1 MTDELPGAVLAATEL
16 LRALADEDARPDQA
30 MARLGALRAA
40 YPALGVDLL
49 WEEETYDASVHY
61 DLLLTRAGEGTISM
75 SYCAERAL
83 PWPMRGVHRWR
94 EGDLVRVN
102 ETFLTVDRAVATIDF
117 IWDQAPIVERLI
129 NACLIDQELA
139 RRPIELTDEEH
150 QRAMDAFRR
159 AHRLYQA
166 DETHRWMERRGLSM
180 EALEKLVAGEALV
193 ARLRERVAAGQ
204 VEAYFEE
211 HRADLDAAR
220 IARFAVADMEGGV
233 QIATAIRER
242 QLDFYVAAERQAL
255 AGDDATSGGGLFEI
269 VRRGEASPAL
279 AKAVFV
285 AEIGAVVGPVATDE
299 GFTIARV
306 LDLVPA
312 RLDGPTRLA
321 VERRLFAAWL
331 EERRRT
337 ARIEWF
343 WGNAAQTTPAA

>member
-1 MTDELPGAVLAATEL
+1 MRDELPSAVLAATEL
-16 LRALADEDARPDQA
+16 LRALADEGARPDRA
-30 MARLGALRAA
+30 MARLSTLQAA
-40 YPALGVDLL
+40 HPALGVDLL
-49 WEEETYDASVHY
+49 WEEEAYDASVHY
-61 DLLLTRAGEGTISM
+61 DLLLARAGEGTVSV
-75 SYCAERAL
+75 SYCAERGV

-102 ETFLTVDRAVATIDF
+102 ETFLTVERAVATIDF

-129 NACLIDQELA
+129 DACLVDQELA
-139 RRPIELTDEEH
+139 RHPIELSDAEL

-159 AHRLYQA
+159 AHRLYRA

-204 VEAYFEE
+204 VETYFEA
-211 HRADLDAAR
+211 HRAELDAAR
-220 IARFAVADMEGGV
+220 IARFAAADLTDGV
-233 QIATAIRER
+233 RIAAAIRESR
-242 QLDFYVAAERQAL
+242 LDFYAAAERQAM
-255 AGDDATSGGGLFEI
+255 AADGTTCGGALFET
-269 VRRGEASPAL
+269 VRRGEAPPGL
-279 AKAVFV
+279 ADVFA
-285 AEIGAVVGPVATDE
+285 AEIGEVIGPVATDE
-299 GFTIARV
+299 GFAIVRV
-306 LDLVPA
+306 LDLIPA